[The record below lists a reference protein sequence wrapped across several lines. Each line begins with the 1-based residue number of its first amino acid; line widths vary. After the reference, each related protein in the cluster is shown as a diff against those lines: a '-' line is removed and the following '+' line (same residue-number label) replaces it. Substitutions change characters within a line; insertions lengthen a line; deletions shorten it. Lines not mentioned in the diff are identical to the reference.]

1 MQWVWRV
8 WPGKIL
14 LPCSK
19 LLCLIDS
26 TSSTNIRPRARPI
39 ARSKSIKPTDDNDT
53 YVLSLCVASISD
65 ITCLCSI
72 DISSGDDAMSVK
84 SSKSTKRYWFFSLP
98 VYLLDLLMSN
108 QCNVD
113 WWGMDYHPSST
124 KVGLLLPI
132 DSSNIWC
139 SCNSRSIVPKTPVSS
154 RTSSVWVIN
163 ILFICCFYWP
173 VCIWSNRKRSVSL
186 MVSPITDEESI
197 EYVAFRSVFV
207 YSNVHF
213 SRMMPSP
220 TKSVRFQKD
229 ISSAP
234 LKGVLKKPEVVIPM
248 WVECS
253 I

>member
-1 MQWVWRV
+1 V

-113 WWGMDYHPSST
+113 
-124 KVGLLLPI
+124 
-132 DSSNIWC
+132 
-139 SCNSRSIVPKTPVSS
+139 
-154 RTSSVWVIN
+154 
-163 ILFICCFYWP
+163 
-173 VCIWSNRKRSVSL
+173 
-186 MVSPITDEESI
+186 
-197 EYVAFRSVFV
+197 
-207 YSNVHF
+207 
-213 SRMMPSP
+213 
-220 TKSVRFQKD
+220 
-229 ISSAP
+229 
-234 LKGVLKKPEVVIPM
+234 
-248 WVECS
+248 
-253 I
+253 